1 MIEKINKLFEDNIGS
16 VIRSIE
22 YSKDLYYT
30 KSYGEF
36 IINGN
41 DNILNQTVF
50 DIYDEDGV
58 YYGFITLEIKSV
70 NGFIYDM
77 NILVSKYNSNYVLAT
92 ESLQFCIADMIEHRN
107 KFTKSRYKFY

>member
-1 MIEKINKLFEDNIGS
+1 MIEKINKLFEDNIAS
-16 VIRSIE
+16 VIRSME

-36 IINGN
+36 IINSD

-50 DIYDEDGV
+50 DIYDEDEV
-58 YYGFITLEIKSV
+58 YYGSVTLEIKSI

-77 NILVSKYNSNYVLAT
+77 NILVSKYNSNYVLAA
-92 ESLQFCIADMIEHRN
+92 ESLKFCIADMIEYRN